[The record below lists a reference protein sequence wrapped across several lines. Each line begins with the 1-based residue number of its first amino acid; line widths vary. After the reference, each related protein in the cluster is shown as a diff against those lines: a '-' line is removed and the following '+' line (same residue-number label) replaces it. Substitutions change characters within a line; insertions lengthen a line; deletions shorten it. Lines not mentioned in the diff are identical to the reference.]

1 MPSSL
6 TNNAGNRDR
15 GRVREISNE
24 YNFKFYHFVQK
35 VFMIHIS
42 SLRRCLKVSIK
53 RF

>member
-6 TNNAGNRDR
+6 TNNARKRDR

-35 VFMIHIS
+35 VFYNTY
-42 SLRRCLKVSIK
+42 KFIK
-53 RF
+53 AFYF